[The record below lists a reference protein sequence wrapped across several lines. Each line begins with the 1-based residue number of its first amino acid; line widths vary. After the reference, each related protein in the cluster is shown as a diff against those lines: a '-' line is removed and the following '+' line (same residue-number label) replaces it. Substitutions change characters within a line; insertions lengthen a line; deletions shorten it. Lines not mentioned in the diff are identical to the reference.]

1 MTLYT
6 DLVEAGVDVSNWQ
19 SDLYAPVNETV
30 REILKRYPNQSRSIF
45 TSAIDGKPHYEFPF
59 AFDPFWERRKA

>member
-6 DLVEAGVDVSNWQ
+6 DLVEAGVEVSNWQ

-30 REILKRYPNQSRSIF
+30 REILKKYPEQTRSIF
-45 TSAIDGKPHYEFPF
+45 KNQINGEPWYDF
-59 AFDPFWERRKA
+59 AFAYDPFWEKRK